1 MPQSEFIAKIPYQFL
16 IFVRSNLFTFP
27 IFLIYVQ
34 QYYTET
40 GMPLRNLEQNTC
52 AVCGNELLVDEKEE
66 GVIENT
72 FKLSCHHVFHEF
84 CIRGWCII
92 GKKQTCPYCK
102 EKVDLKRLFS
112 NPWERPHVL
121 YGQLLD
127 WIRWLI
133 AWQPVIFL
141 LVKGINWSLGLE

>member
-1 MPQSEFIAKIPYQFL
+1 MPI
-16 IFVRSNLFTFP
+16 RSLDLN
-27 IFLIYVQ
+27 V
-34 QYYTET
+34 
-40 GMPLRNLEQNTC
+40 C
-52 AVCGNELLVDEKEE
+52 AVCGNDLLVSEKDE

-112 NPWERPHVL
+112 NPYVFL
-121 YGQLLD
+121 T
-127 WIRWLI
+127 LI
-133 AWQPVIFL
+133 PIKKRKKTAVFFL
-141 LVKGINWSLGLE
+141 QLVKFLY